1 MSSYAYKYYSRNW
14 HIGML
19 HNISC
24 CYSSRNLEEVQRLW
38 LHIWKPSE
46 RGRCVQA
53 CVARRGLD
61 SMEKKAISSDPIAQA
76 VVAKEQEAGWGGF
89 VARGGE
95 QGQDRHLSGSEGI
108 G

>member
-1 MSSYAYKYYSRNW
+1 
-14 HIGML
+14 
-19 HNISC
+19 
-24 CYSSRNLEEVQRLW
+24 
-38 LHIWKPSE
+38 
-46 RGRCVQA
+46 
-53 CVARRGLD
+53 
-61 SMEKKAISSDPIAQA
+61 MEKKAISSDPIAQA